1 MSSTVKSPTVD
12 GNFSDS
18 IQTDRL
24 VGKCPTVTIDISGIK
39 VNCLVDTG
47 STVTTV
53 TESFYNRFL
62 AKRVDLHT
70 DISVSLKAA
79 NGISIP
85 YIGYI
90 EVDMNVMGQS
100 LPRRGVLIIKD
111 SADSF
116 TRKRKELVP
125 GLLGMNVISL
135 CKRLLIQDY
144 GNQYSEEVTEIAEN
158 YKLRELL
165 KACDKDEHTNTIGF
179 VKLCSASPVR
189 IPANSVTVINGT
201 GPTLPR
207 LYDAIVERLQ
217 TSGHLPATFIVVNTF
232 VTVRSG
238 HLSLRVANIGHDDIW
253 LSPKTRVAVLMKGD
267 VENTDNGHVKFVR
280 SGTVEEIFVHENV
293 NCAETIASEKP
304 DF

>member
-1 MSSTVKSPTVD
+1 
-12 GNFSDS
+12 
-18 IQTDRL
+18 
-24 VGKCPTVTIDISGIK
+24 
-39 VNCLVDTG
+39 
-47 STVTTV
+47 
-53 TESFYNRFL
+53 
-62 AKRVDLHT
+62 
-70 DISVSLKAA
+70 
-79 NGISIP
+79 
-85 YIGYI
+85 
-90 EVDMNVMGQS
+90 
-100 LPRRGVLIIKD
+100 
-111 SADSF
+111 
-116 TRKRKELVP
+116 
-125 GLLGMNVISL
+125 MNVISL

-179 VKLCSASPVR
+179 VKHCSASPVR

-293 NCAETIASEKP
+293 HCADLLLRNQILKTLKYQLILAIYQLQVNRQIRFEPCFTTIMMCFLKMIMMLVTRLLSNIE
-304 DF
+304 

>member
-24 VGKCPTVTIDISGIK
+24 VGKCPTVTIDISR

-47 STVTTV
+47 STGSTV

-144 GNQYSEEVTEIAEN
+144 GNQYSEEVTEISEN
-158 YKLRELL
+158 YKLR
-165 KACDKDEHTNTIGF
+165 
-179 VKLCSASPVR
+179 
-189 IPANSVTVINGT
+189 
-201 GPTLPR
+201 
-207 LYDAIVERLQ
+207 
-217 TSGHLPATFIVVNTF
+217 
-232 VTVRSG
+232 
-238 HLSLRVANIGHDDIW
+238 
-253 LSPKTRVAVLMKGD
+253 
-267 VENTDNGHVKFVR
+267 
-280 SGTVEEIFVHENV
+280 
-293 NCAETIASEKP
+293 
-304 DF
+304 